1 MKKKLQRLL
10 QLSLNPGPR
19 RKTQF
24 NGPLLDQKREDVFLT
39 MHRIGFIRWGRFA
52 PSKEDLVP
60 DNGTDP
66 QGAHA
71 ATRGLPR

>member
-39 MHRIGFIRWGRFA
+39 MHRIGFIR
-52 PSKEDLVP
+52 
-60 DNGTDP
+60 
-66 QGAHA
+66 
-71 ATRGLPR
+71 